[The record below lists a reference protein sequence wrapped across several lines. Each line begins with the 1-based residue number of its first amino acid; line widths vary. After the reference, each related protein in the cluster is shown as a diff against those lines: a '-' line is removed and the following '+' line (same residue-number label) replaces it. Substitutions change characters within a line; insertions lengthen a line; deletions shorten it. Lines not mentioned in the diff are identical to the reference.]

1 MKSTQR
7 FFALVLCLVL
17 CLALFPASALAAGIV
32 ESGWANTAQTAEFV
46 LYSDGR
52 LVISGSGTINPMNQW
67 SFSSLG
73 AGDYSSLND
82 AVLQTRS
89 EVRSLTVEE
98 GITSIGNSAFWECP
112 HLASVGL
119 PLSLTTIGQQA
130 FQNCSGLL
138 NIAVP
143 SNVVRIQANAFNG
156 CTGMTSVYLSD
167 GLQRIDSRA
176 FADCTALAEITIP
189 ANVNQIGSQAFA
201 NCNSL
206 KSITFIG
213 NYPAG
218 MAADTFQNVKAN
230 VYYPVDNDSWNNA
243 ANPFQDY
250 GGRLTWNASAAVT
263 ASDGWVQKNG
273 FWYYYQN
280 GVMVRDNWVAYEG
293 FWFYF
298 GENGRMA
305 QNGHTLVNGKYY
317 FFNAN
322 GVRMSGM
329 QTDPNDGISR
339 YYDDNGV
346 WQPSYSGVNDG
357 GLNMFRNGW
366 QQSADGKWF
375 YIKNTAK
382 LKGWLKD
389 GDFWYYLDPTTG
401 AMVTGWLTW
410 EGKTYYLRP
419 ADLAAADG
427 FPAGS
432 MIAGRTERIGDA
444 ATGQYYTFD
453 GSGALQGGRVDNN
466 PLGNLVATGWRPGLD
481 ANGNPGGAWHFYRSD
496 GTMVANGWELIGN
509 GVDTGGSKWY
519 YFNSDGSMK
528 TGWLK
533 WNDGWY
539 WLTPANGSGDP
550 RTSSTGQM
558 VTGFVTIGTTPEGIA
573 ASKTYFFKSNGELN
587 GRGWI
592 KTNNKWYYLSNDG
605 GLVTGWF
612 RDGTQWYYLDPTSNP
627 IGEMKTGYVTTLA
640 DGVTP
645 IANPDGV
652 VGPQSFNAS
661 GAWLGAGWVGG
672 VGVDGYW
679 LKENG
684 SWYYVDANNIC
695 VTGLQT
701 IKNNV
706 YYLDPT
712 SSPQGKM
719 RTGLVTCNDGQKR
732 YFNSDGA
739 METGW
744 KQLSGV
750 WYYFNPNG
758 GFMQTGW
765 IQTNGKWYYLDAGT
779 GGMKTGW
786 IENPVGSGD
795 WYYLDPNDG
804 GAMHGGGW
812 MQLGGKW
819 YYLNPVADGTWGK
832 QIQGWVQDGGYTY
845 YMQAST
851 NPAEGWMLTGGPYVI
866 DGKTCTFDGS
876 GHLISQ
882 S

>member
-1 MKSTQR
+1 
-7 FFALVLCLVL
+7 
-17 CLALFPASALAAGIV
+17 
-32 ESGWANTAQTAEFV
+32 
-46 LYSDGR
+46 
-52 LVISGSGTINPMNQW
+52 
-67 SFSSLG
+67 
-73 AGDYSSLND
+73 
-82 AVLQTRS
+82 
-89 EVRSLTVEE
+89 
-98 GITSIGNSAFWECP
+98 
-112 HLASVGL
+112 
-119 PLSLTTIGQQA
+119 
-130 FQNCSGLL
+130 
-138 NIAVP
+138 
-143 SNVVRIQANAFNG
+143 
-156 CTGMTSVYLSD
+156 
-167 GLQRIDSRA
+167 
-176 FADCTALAEITIP
+176 
-189 ANVNQIGSQAFA
+189 
-201 NCNSL
+201 
-206 KSITFIG
+206 
-213 NYPAG
+213 
-218 MAADTFQNVKAN
+218 
-230 VYYPVDNDSWNNA
+230 
-243 ANPFQDY
+243 
-250 GGRLTWNASAAVT
+250 
-263 ASDGWVQKNG
+263 
-273 FWYYYQN
+273 
-280 GVMVRDNWVAYEG
+280 
-293 FWFYF
+293 
-298 GENGRMA
+298 
-305 QNGHTLVNGKYY
+305 
-317 FFNAN
+317 
-322 GVRMSGM
+322 M

-346 WQPSYSGVNDG
+346 WQPSYSGVNDS

-419 ADLAAADG
+419 ADMAAADG

-750 WYYFNPNG
+750 WYYFSPNG

>member
-1 MKSTQR
+1 
-7 FFALVLCLVL
+7 
-17 CLALFPASALAAGIV
+17 
-32 ESGWANTAQTAEFV
+32 
-46 LYSDGR
+46 
-52 LVISGSGTINPMNQW
+52 
-67 SFSSLG
+67 
-73 AGDYSSLND
+73 
-82 AVLQTRS
+82 
-89 EVRSLTVEE
+89 
-98 GITSIGNSAFWECP
+98 
-112 HLASVGL
+112 
-119 PLSLTTIGQQA
+119 
-130 FQNCSGLL
+130 
-138 NIAVP
+138 
-143 SNVVRIQANAFNG
+143 
-156 CTGMTSVYLSD
+156 
-167 GLQRIDSRA
+167 
-176 FADCTALAEITIP
+176 
-189 ANVNQIGSQAFA
+189 
-201 NCNSL
+201 
-206 KSITFIG
+206 
-213 NYPAG
+213 
-218 MAADTFQNVKAN
+218 
-230 VYYPVDNDSWNNA
+230 
-243 ANPFQDY
+243 
-250 GGRLTWNASAAVT
+250 
-263 ASDGWVQKNG
+263 
-273 FWYYYQN
+273 
-280 GVMVRDNWVAYEG
+280 
-293 FWFYF
+293 
-298 GENGRMA
+298 
-305 QNGHTLVNGKYY
+305 
-317 FFNAN
+317 
-322 GVRMSGM
+322 
-329 QTDPNDGISR
+329 
-339 YYDDNGV
+339 
-346 WQPSYSGVNDG
+346 
-357 GLNMFRNGW
+357 
-366 QQSADGKWF
+366 
-375 YIKNTAK
+375 
-382 LKGWLKD
+382 
-389 GDFWYYLDPTTG
+389 
-401 AMVTGWLTW
+401 
-410 EGKTYYLRP
+410 
-419 ADLAAADG
+419 
-427 FPAGS
+427 
-432 MIAGRTERIGDA
+432 
-444 ATGQYYTFD
+444 
-453 GSGALQGGRVDNN
+453 
-466 PLGNLVATGWRPGLD
+466 
-481 ANGNPGGAWHFYRSD
+481 
-496 GTMVANGWELIGN
+496 
-509 GVDTGGSKWY
+509 
-519 YFNSDGSMK
+519 MK

-786 IENPVGSGD
+786 VEDPEGSGI
-795 WYYLDPNDG
+795 WYYLDANDG
-804 GAMHGGGW
+804 GAMHKGGW

-819 YYLNPVADGTWGK
+819 YFLNPNADGTYGR
-832 QIQGWVQDGGYTY
+832 QLQGWVQDGGYTY
-845 YMQAST
+845 YLQSST